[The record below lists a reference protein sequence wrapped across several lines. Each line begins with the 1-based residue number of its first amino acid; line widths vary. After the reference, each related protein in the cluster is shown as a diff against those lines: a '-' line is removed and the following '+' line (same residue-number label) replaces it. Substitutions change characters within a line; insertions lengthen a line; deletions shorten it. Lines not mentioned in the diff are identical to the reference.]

1 MSLTELL
8 PYLSLQSIVSLL
20 LVFGVGLATAL
31 ALLGLRFARRGA
43 ARFWL
48 APSFVTLA
56 WLPLVAGA
64 GLAAL
69 GLVYMAQAVG
79 FVGSGS
85 TVALQAGLMEAEL
98 PLLLGF
104 LGTAGVASLGL
115 ALLALGRR
123 GQGASP
129 SPARA
134 SVVAPAAAVALS
146 AISLGLA
153 LAFYAGAHGL
163 ATSPSSATVFA
174 RALAW
179 SAAGV
184 FLLAPVAGFT
194 LALRAPRGSVPAPLR
209 ALSLG
214 TVGVLVACAL
224 ATAAVRI
231 VWLQRTPLT
240 GGSAVATEPVES
252 PGLIQG
258 EPGPVERD
266 LPSEPP
272 APAPARVASKP
283 IPPTSRPGAAA
294 TPVEPLRV
302 GGPIREPKKL
312 KNVPPAYPPAALQAR
327 LQGTV
332 ILECLI
338 GVEGRVTRVKVLRG
352 VPLLDEAATEA
363 VRQWEYEP
371 TLLNGVPVPVIMT
384 VTVNV
389 RLS

>member
-8 PYLSLQSIVSLL
+8 PYLSLQSVVSLVI
-20 LVFGVGLATAL
+20 VFGVGLATAL
-31 ALLGLRFARRGA
+31 VLLALRFARRGP

-48 APSFVTLA
+48 APAFVTLA

-79 FVGSGS
+79 FVGAGS
-85 TVALQAGLMEAEL
+85 TMAVQAGVMEAEL

-104 LGTAGVASLGL
+104 LGTAGVAGVGL
-115 ALLALGRR
+115 ALLAVGRR
-123 GQGASP
+123 GQAASP
-129 SPARA
+129 GPESA
-134 SVVAPAAAVALS
+134 SVVPPAAAVALS

-153 LAFYAGAHGL
+153 LAFHALAHWL
-163 ATSPSSATVFA
+163 ATSPSSATAFA
-174 RALAW
+174 RALAGI
-179 SAAGV
+179 AAGV
-184 FLLAPVAGFT
+184 SLLVPVAALT
-194 LALRAPRGSVPAPLR
+194 LALRAPRGSVPARVR

-214 TVGVLVACAL
+214 TLGVLVACAL

-231 VWLQRTPLT
+231 VWLQRAPL
-240 GGSAVATEPVES
+240 GEGSAVRTELAES
-252 PGLIQG
+252 PGPLPG
-258 EPGPVERD
+258 EPGPVERE
-266 LPSEPP
+266 LASEPP
-272 APAPARVASKP
+272 APGLSRVAPMPTPPAR
-283 IPPTSRPGAAA
+283 RPGAVA

-312 KNVPPAYPPAALQAR
+312 KNVPPGYPPAALQAR

-338 GVEGRVTRVKVLRG
+338 GEDGRVARVKVLRG
-352 VPLLDEAATEA
+352 VPLLDDAATEA

-384 VTVNV
+384 VTVNFK
-389 RLS
+389 LS

>member
-20 LVFGVGLATAL
+20 MVLGVGLVAAL

-69 GLVYMAQAVG
+69 GVVQVAQAVG
-79 FVGSGS
+79 FVGTGS

-104 LGTAGVASLGL
+104 LGTAGVAGFGL
-115 ALLALGRR
+115 ALLAVGRR
-123 GQGASP
+123 RAGRFAQP
-129 SPARA
+129 RARQRRRA
-134 SVVAPAAAVALS
+134 CRRRRLVRDLPRPGT
-146 AISLGLA
+146 GL
-153 LAFYAGAHGL
+153 LRR
-163 ATSPSSATVFA
+163 
-174 RALAW
+174 RALAGREPVQRDGLRP
-179 SAAGV
+179 SARMERGRRLSPGPRCRLHAGAASASR
-184 FLLAPVAGFT
+184 LGARPRARPVARDAGRARRMRPGDGGGEDR
-194 LALRAPRGSVPAPLR
+194 LAAAHPANRRLGCRDRAGRIAGAP
-209 ALSLG
+209 
-214 TVGVLVACAL
+214 
-224 ATAAVRI
+224 
-231 VWLQRTPLT
+231 P
-240 GGSAVATEPVES
+240 
-252 PGLIQG
+252 G
-258 EPGPVERD
+258 EPGPVEGD
-266 LPSEPP
+266 LASAPPS
-272 APAPARVASKP
+272 PAPARVASKP
-283 IPPTSRPGAAA
+283 IPPTTRPGAVA
-294 TPVEPLRV
+294 TPVPPLRV

-312 KNVPPAYPPAALQAR
+312 KNVPPAYPPAALQVR

-338 GVEGRVTRVKVLRG
+338 GVEGRVDRVKVLRG

-384 VTVNV
+384 VTVNFK
-389 RLS
+389 LS